1 MFYIIREILNIE
13 DDPLDLHEDTFHFAV
28 QNLWLRPLFF
38 RIILIHSSTRNLQ
51 VMPHRLKC

>member
-13 DDPLDLHEDTFHFAV
+13 DDPLDLHEDTFHFVV

-38 RIILIHSSTRNLQ
+38 LELF
-51 VMPHRLKC
+51 